1 MRYQVGGYQRRGSA
15 QPANPVLV
23 GPYQQV
29 RVARRGAGF
38 CLLMAAE
45 TVFSSRRLLLGALA
59 GVGALAL
66 TRWAIRAAEA
76 AGFSFAGRTVL
87 LTGGSRGLGLALARR
102 LATQGARL
110 ALVARDAQE
119 LARAAQELTATGA
132 TVRIYPADL
141 TDPAA
146 RETLLRQ
153 VELDLGPV
161 DVLINN
167 AGVIQVSPL
176 TNLSADDYARAMQIH
191 FEAPLHL
198 MRLVVPG
205 MRARGVGRVI
215 NVASL
220 GGKVAVPHMA
230 AYSASKF
237 ALVGLGEAWATELA
251 GTGVRVTTICP
262 GLLRTGSA
270 RQAQI
275 KGRHAEEYRW
285 FKLAAGLPLLTMSA
299 EDAADEILRAGRRG
313 TPVAVLGWSA
323 QLLSALHGLA
333 PATTVRLLS
342 VVNHLLPAEATDGEA
357 NPVKRG
363 ADLESPAT
371 TNLLTTLTERAA
383 AQLNELS

>member
-1 MRYQVGGYQRRGSA
+1 
-15 QPANPVLV
+15 
-23 GPYQQV
+23 
-29 RVARRGAGF
+29 
-38 CLLMAAE
+38 MAAAPLA
-45 TVFSSRRLLLGALA
+45 SRPFLLGALA
-59 GVGALAL
+59 GLGALAL
-66 TRWAIRAAEA
+66 TRWAVRTVG
-76 AGFSFAGRTVL
+76 AGDFSFAGRTVL

-102 LATQGARL
+102 LAAEGARL
-110 ALVARDAQE
+110 ALVARDPEE
-119 LARAAQELTATGA
+119 LARAAQELTARGA

-141 TDPAA
+141 THPAA
-146 RETLLRQ
+146 RERLLRQ
-153 VELDLGPV
+153 VALDLGPV

-176 TNLSADDYARAMQIH
+176 ANLSSDDYTRAMQIH

-205 MRARGVGRVI
+205 MRARGAGRVI

-220 GGKVAVPHMA
+220 GGRVAVPHMA

-270 RQAQI
+270 RQVHV

-299 EDAADEILRAGRRG
+299 ENAADAILSAGRRG
-313 TPVAVLGWSA
+313 TPVVVLGWPA
-323 QLLSALHGLA
+323 QLLNALHGLA
-333 PATTVRLLS
+333 PTATVRLLGA
-342 VVNHLLPAEATDGEA
+342 VNRLLPAAAPTGEA
-357 NPVKRG
+357 SPMKRG

-371 TNLLTTLTERAA
+371 TNPFTTLTERAA
-383 AQLNELS
+383 ARLNELG

>member
-1 MRYQVGGYQRRGSA
+1 
-15 QPANPVLV
+15 
-23 GPYQQV
+23 
-29 RVARRGAGF
+29 
-38 CLLMAAE
+38 MAAE

-230 AYSASKF
+230 AYSVSKF

-270 RQAQI
+270 RQAQV

-371 TNLLTTLTERAA
+371 TNLLPTLTERAA

>member
-1 MRYQVGGYQRRGSA
+1 MSTE
-15 QPANPVLV
+15 LS
-23 GPYQQV
+23 
-29 RVARRGAGF
+29 
-38 CLLMAAE
+38 
-45 TVFSSRRLLLGALA
+45 SSRLLLLGALA

-66 TRWAIRAAEA
+66 TRWAVRTTTAPN
-76 AGFSFAGRTVL
+76 FTYTDRTVL
-87 LTGGSRGLGLALARR
+87 LTGGSRGLGLMLARR
-102 LATQGARL
+102 LAADGARL
-110 ALVARDAQE
+110 ALVARDAAE
-119 LARAAQELTATGA
+119 LARAAQELAGTGA

-141 TDPAA
+141 TNPAA
-146 RETLLRQ
+146 RATLVRQ
-153 VELDLGPV
+153 VELDLGPI
-161 DVLINN
+161 DVLIHN

-176 TNLSADDYARAMQIH
+176 ENLNGDDYTRAMQIH

-198 MRLVVPG
+198 MRLLVPG

-215 NVASL
+215 NVASV

-270 RQAQI
+270 RQAQV

-285 FKLAAGLPLLTMSA
+285 FKLAASLPLLTMSA
-299 EDAADEILRAGRRG
+299 EDAADDILAAGRRG

-333 PATTVRLLS
+333 PTTTVRLLGA
-342 VVNHLLPAEATDGEA
+342 VNQLLPAASPDGEA
-357 NPVKRG
+357 SPVKRG
-363 ADLESPAT
+363 AEVESAVTP
-371 TNLLTTLTERAA
+371 NPLTALTDRAA
-383 AQLNELS
+383 ARLNEVG